1 LRSVSS
7 HGNCATGR
15 SSPKCCDRAAIFS
28 APVVALAL
36 LLPLTHPSG
45 LLLAGLLVVAMAVQ
59 WVFTFRGWWRTPE
72 GQAKLQT
79 VLAIDHTDSAA

>member
-1 LRSVSS
+1 
-7 HGNCATGR
+7 
-15 SSPKCCDRAAIFS
+15 
-28 APVVALAL
+28 
-36 LLPLTHPSG
+36 
-45 LLLAGLLVVAMAVQ
+45 LAGLLVVAMAVQ